1 MKKLEFKTSCPAQP
15 AYRLSRL
22 PVERLEGSNSQSK
35 ELGLRIPLR
44 SSKNQQLRGVRRESK
59 SLDITPNP

>member
-1 MKKLEFKTSCPAQP
+1 MKKLEFKTSCPAQA

-35 ELGLRIPLR
+35 ELGLSVSLWSP
-44 SSKNQQLRGVRRESK
+44 KNQ
-59 SLDITPNP
+59 